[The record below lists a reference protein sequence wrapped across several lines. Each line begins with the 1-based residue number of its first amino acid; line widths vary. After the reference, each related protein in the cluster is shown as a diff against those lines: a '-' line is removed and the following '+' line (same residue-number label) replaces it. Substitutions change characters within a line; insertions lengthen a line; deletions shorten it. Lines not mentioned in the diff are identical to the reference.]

1 MAYVK
6 VSTTKNAIAALR
18 YGEHEKGVIRGG
30 VDCPEDTETAA
41 RLFVADRIMWNKDG
55 GLQAHVV
62 IQSFEGRECSP
73 EVANEIGRELA
84 RKVAPNHRAMVYT
97 HQDSEG
103 GNIHNH
109 IVICSVNQQ
118 DGHKLDTH
126 GMLWKCR
133 DVSNEL
139 TEKRG
144 LSNIKER
151 SAAMRY
157 TQAERGLA
165 AKNIQSW
172 KDEIREV
179 IDNAKRECRSVEEF
193 KEYLKECGITINE
206 RNSRKEEGGKS
217 WTYYHPNGG
226 RVRAVKLGDDY
237 SRSEVV
243 RSLSAERRQVSALEK
258 VKQSNDGGAAL
269 LDKALRSVNEQA
281 ENERILAN
289 TRKLFA
295 DDAVMKRALS
305 GRSFDNSGQIQSR
318 IALLSQALSV
328 LDSVGNGGMV
338 NLGAA
343 MSAAAERA
351 KIQDAIDTLK
361 SVLSSTEA
369 KAEAAKVF
377 ERW

>member
-1 MAYVK
+1 MKKKENLILLISQKSFGSDCMAYVK
-6 VSTTKNAIAALR
+6 VSTTKKAIAALR
-18 YGEHEKGVIRGG
+18 YGEHEKGVIRSG
-30 VDCPEDTETAA
+30 VDCPADTETAIK
-41 RLFVADRIMWNKDG
+41 LFAADRIMWNKDS

-84 RKVAPNHRAMVYT
+84 RQVAPGHRAMVYT

-118 DGHKLDTH
+118 SGHKLDTH

-133 DVSNEL
+133 DTSNEL
-139 TEKRG
+139 TDKRG

-165 AKNIQSW
+165 AKDIQPW

-179 IDNAKRECRSVEEF
+179 VDNAKRDCRSIEEF
-193 KEYLKECGITINE
+193 MAYLKERGITINE

-226 RVRAVKLGDDY
+226 KVRAVKLGDDY
-237 SRSEVV
+237 SRSVV
-243 RSLSAERRQVSALEK
+243 VQSLLILSKEEQERTVKAESLAKGLQMVNVAAEQEQQRILERQRRQMEAERKKKPKIECYEDINR
-258 VKQSNDGGAAL
+258 GW
-269 LDKALRSVNEQA
+269 
-281 ENERILAN
+281 
-289 TRKLFA
+289 
-295 DDAVMKRALS
+295 
-305 GRSFDNSGQIQSR
+305 SR
-318 IALLSQALSV
+318 
-328 LDSVGNGGMV
+328 
-338 NLGAA
+338 
-343 MSAAAERA
+343 
-351 KIQDAIDTLK
+351 
-361 SVLSSTEA
+361 
-369 KAEAAKVF
+369 
-377 ERW
+377 